1 MEIIPLWLATK
12 PKNCI
17 IFKAF
22 ALFWAE
28 AFFAYLIRF
37 SSSCNIKC
45 GDCKI
50 DKNLTKFLLTHITPY
65 NIMKANTQLIKEV
78 T

>member
-1 MEIIPLWLATK
+1 MATK
-12 PKNCI
+12 SKNRI
-17 IFKAF
+17 NFKAF

-37 SSSCNIKC
+37 SFSYNIKYA
-45 GDCKI
+45 GCKF
-50 DKNLTKFLLTHITPY
+50 DKKLTEFSLTHINPY
-65 NIMKANTQLIKEV
+65 NIMKTNTQLIKEV